1 MACRRRR
8 ECDPDRGSALPT
20 SAQDERRD
28 REVGRRKRKF
38 SAHRRAA
45 AYTARSSVASPKS
58 RTTFSFDAEERN
70 GKPGGFPRQCCG
82 LPKLRESRGKPPPPD
97 DAGNRRRHRN
107 RRRDEHNRPA
117 ENEQSRR
124 ERATRREGNNRRRSP
139 GRASGHVPQD
149 SPRDFAQTNTTR
161 PALSFPGTGAPPRAQ
176 KRRSA
181 KPKFCRTPDRH
192 DSGLARSLNRTFS
205 YRMKLVRMTGSFS
218 GSGTPAALPASKQRS
233 IHAMF
238 LAS

>member
-1 MACRRRR
+1 MSGVIEKSA
-8 ECDPDRGSALPT
+8 DGSANSLRIAVQQRT
-20 SAQDERRD
+20 R
-28 REVGRRKRKF
+28 
-38 SAHRRAA
+38 HAA
-45 AYTARSSVASPKS
+45 AWQVRNRAQLSLSTRKKGTASRAVFRVNAAASPS
-58 RTTFSFDAEERN
+58 S
-70 GKPGGFPRQCCG
+70 GKAGA
-82 LPKLRESRGKPPPPD
+82 SPPPD

>member
-1 MACRRRR
+1 MSGVIEKSA
-8 ECDPDRGSALPT
+8 DGSANSL
-20 SAQDERRD
+20 RI
-28 REVGRRKRKF
+28 
-38 SAHRRAA
+38 RRAA

-58 RTTFSFDAEERN
+58 RTTFSFGRGRKERQAGRFSASMLRPPQAQ
-70 GKPGGFPRQCCG
+70 GKPGQA
-82 LPKLRESRGKPPPPD
+82 PPPD

-124 ERATRREGNNRRRSP
+124 ERATHREGNNRRRSP